1 MLDLVSSR
9 DESFDFKI
17 LRSSELESLAFTTVT
32 PAMSCKNLFR
42 AKAKNLP
49 LILHA
54 AVLVMPQALCAAHF
68 VRHWSQEVCVGGWG
82 GSGSG

>member
-1 MLDLVSSR
+1 
-9 DESFDFKI
+9 
-17 LRSSELESLAFTTVT
+17 
-32 PAMSCKNLFR
+32 MSCKNLLR